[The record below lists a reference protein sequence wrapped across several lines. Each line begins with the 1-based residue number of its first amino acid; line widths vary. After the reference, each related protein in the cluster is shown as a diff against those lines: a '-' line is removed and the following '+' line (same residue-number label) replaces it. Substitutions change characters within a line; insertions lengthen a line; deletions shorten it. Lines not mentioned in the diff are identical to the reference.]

1 MHGSDTYNRPS
12 RFIAELPTE
21 LLQQI
26 RIKSSLWYPKKKSV
40 SPSGGSIRPL
50 IDEAAIGL
58 RMGQRVRHAKFG
70 EGVVTQAEGS
80 GERAR
85 VQIRFSNVGSKW
97 LMLGIAKIEP
107 LE

>member
-1 MHGSDTYNRPS
+1 M
-12 RFIAELPTE
+12 
-21 LLQQI
+21 
-26 RIKSSLWYPKKKSV
+26 
-40 SPSGGSIRPL
+40 
-50 IDEAAIGL
+50 
-58 RMGQRVRHAKFG
+58 RHAKFG